1 MAPITA
7 ISRKGAI
14 PQVRNAALDA
24 PRGVGATHLAFIDD
38 DETADPDWLAA
49 LWACASEYGADA
61 VHGLAL
67 SVYPKGAPAWRRCN
81 EHKTRKT
88 QTGDALGFVGTNNAL
103 LRLDLVGD
111 LRFDERFRF
120 VGGEDIVFFD
130 ALQKRGAKIAFC
142 REAVTHEA
150 VPWERI
156 TISATLKKAYCSGF
170 GRVHEAR
177 LMGRPLQVT
186 PWKLTKRFLLGSAR
200 VLVSPLLFPPLDP
213 ACAPL
218 RAAHGTCP
226 FAQAP

>member
-1 MAPITA
+1 MLANCLASLSQLTSIEGVETKIIVIDNEPEGSEKAKEAAGRFGTHY
-7 ISRKGAI
+7 RHQPERGAI
-14 PQVRNAALDA
+14 PQARNAALDA

-67 SVYPKGAPAWRRCN
+67 SVYPEGAPAWRRCN

-88 QTGDALGFVGTNNAL
+88 QTGDALAFVGTNNAL

-130 ALQKRGAKIAFC
+130 ALQKHGAKIAFC

-156 TISATLKKAYCSGF
+156 NQRHVEEGL
-170 GRVHEAR
+170 
-177 LMGRPLQVT
+177 LLWLRP
-186 PWKLTKRFLLGSAR
+186 GS
-200 VLVSPLLFPPLDP
+200 
-213 ACAPL
+213 
-218 RAAHGTCP
+218 
-226 FAQAP
+226 